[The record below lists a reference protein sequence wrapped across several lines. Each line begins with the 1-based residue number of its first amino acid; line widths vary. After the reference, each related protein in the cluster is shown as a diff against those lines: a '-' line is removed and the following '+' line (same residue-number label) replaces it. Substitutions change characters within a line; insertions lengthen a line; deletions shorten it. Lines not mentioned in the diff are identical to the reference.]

1 MNYLDED
8 LGGCSM
14 PMDELEAGWLQVS
27 EVGEAGSKYE
37 RAWITLARILGGC
50 SMRMDELEAG
60 WLQVSEVGEAGSKY
74 EREWITLTRI
84 LEAVPCEWMSWRLV
98 GSR

>member
-1 MNYLDED
+1 MNCLGED
-8 LGGCSM
+8 
-14 PMDELEAGWLQVS
+14 
-27 EVGEAGSKYE
+27 
-37 RAWITLARILGGC
+37 LGGC

-74 EREWITLTRI
+74 ERAGLTLARI
-84 LEAVPCEWMSWRLV
+84 LEAVPCAWMSWRLV